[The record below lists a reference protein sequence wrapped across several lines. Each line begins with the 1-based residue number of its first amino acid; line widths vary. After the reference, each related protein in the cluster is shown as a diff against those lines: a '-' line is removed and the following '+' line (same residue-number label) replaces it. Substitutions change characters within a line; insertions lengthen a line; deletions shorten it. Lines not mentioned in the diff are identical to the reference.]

1 MRNLKAGRLQV
12 GSAGCSTKRAMREPR
27 SKECI
32 AASVG
37 RSRAVVRRW
46 SERRRSFLCER
57 RRRRWVP
64 KRDRASS
71 SKLSGY
77 CLTVVERLK
86 HYLLVRHRRNW
97 EQLFRFGL
105 VGASGVFVNLF
116 VAIMCKKIGPDED
129 GIFFDLPLTDFN
141 VRWYHVYSTIAFLV
155 ANLWNFELN
164 RLWTFRS
171 AKHAGWFREY
181 FPFLTVGILAQ
192 TIGLGILTL
201 LMHPDSVFSLSPT
214 FFDDSTGFRTRF
226 YWAQLITI
234 AIVTPV
240 SFLLNKFWTFSA
252 VRGKHRVDATEEE
265 TVESGH
271 PTAGI

>member
-1 MRNLKAGRLQV
+1 MSAVPTCTTQV
-12 GSAGCSTKRAMREPR
+12 STYCSRGS
-27 SKECI
+27 
-32 AASVG
+32 
-37 RSRAVVRRW
+37 VRG
-46 SERRRSFLCER
+46 E
-57 RRRRWVP
+57 VP

-71 SKLSGY
+71 PKFSGY

-86 HYLLVRHRRNW
+86 HYLLVRQRHNW

-201 LMHPDSVFSLSPT
+201 LMHPDSVFSLPPD
-214 FFDDSTGFRTRF
+214 FLRRLHRLPYPASTGR
-226 YWAQLITI
+226 
-234 AIVTPV
+234 
-240 SFLLNKFWTFSA
+240 S
-252 VRGKHRVDATEEE
+252 
-265 TVESGH
+265 
-271 PTAGI
+271 

>member
-1 MRNLKAGRLQV
+1 MRNLKTGRLRV

-27 SKECI
+27 SK
-32 AASVG
+32 G
-37 RSRAVVRRW
+37 RHS
-46 SERRRSFLCER
+46 CER
-57 RRRRWVP
+57 RESRAACGGGASGGVLSSASDDDVGGVP

-271 PTAGI
+271 PTAGV